1 MTVNINFH
9 LCSLGTETQLVH
21 SMLANLCPQ
30 RLNEPVSYRNYC
42 SGFKAMKFLV
52 RFLQRSPMFTLFT
65 GVPFFPFY
73 FSKEASR
80 HMAEVYV
87 RNRSDIGSDIDV
99 FNTREA
105 FFIPFSWTKSF
116 SEHP

>member
-52 RFLQRSPMFTLFT
+52 RFLQRSPCL
-65 GVPFFPFY
+65 PEFPFSLSI
-73 FSKEASR
+73 FPKKQA
-80 HMAEVYV
+80 
-87 RNRSDIGSDIDV
+87 DI
-99 FNTREA
+99 
-105 FFIPFSWTKSF
+105 WQKYM
-116 SEHP
+116 SETDQI